1 MNTKHGLIPL
11 FALSVAAAL
20 AAMPPTSQAHS
31 AKPGSAAFLQQQDE
45 KPPEKP
51 ASDNPPA
58 KPPKPDKQAQDP
70 KDNPPAHEPD
80 KAKPAQNQQPQE
92 NPPEKKNEKPA
103 KQEKQEKPDKQAK
116 EQANN
121 GNKQSSHSH
130 QNVHYSFRSQDKT
143 TLKQHFSSQL
153 QSVNR
158 SNRPS
163 IQVGGFIPAES
174 VTYIQPV
181 PAEVITLLPPVPDG
195 CLIGFW
201 DGFIIVYY
209 PDDYYVVAYIDLL

>member
-20 AAMPPTSQAHS
+20 AAMPPTSQAHP
-31 AKPGSAAFLQQQDE
+31 AKPGTAAFLQQQDE

-80 KAKPAQNQQPQE
+80 KTKPAQNQQPQE
-92 NPPEKKNEKPA
+92 NPPEKNEKPA